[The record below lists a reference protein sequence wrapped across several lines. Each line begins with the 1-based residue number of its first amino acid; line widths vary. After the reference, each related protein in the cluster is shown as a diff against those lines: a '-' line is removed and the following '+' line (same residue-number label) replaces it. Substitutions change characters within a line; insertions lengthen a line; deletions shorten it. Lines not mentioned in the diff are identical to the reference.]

1 MRWNIAK
8 SDAPTVRQ
16 LETALG
22 VSPFLASILA
32 ARGHTDVEACS
43 RLLNPVLSRFPNPM
57 DISEMAVAARRVV
70 QAIKEK
76 QRVIIYGDY
85 DVDGVTSIS
94 LLMLFLRD
102 VGLSASYMVPSRF
115 IDGYGLNM
123 ERARQIAGEG
133 YSLVITV
140 DCGSASAAEVAWLN
154 EQGVD
159 VIVTDHHQIHGQR
172 PDALAFVNPQEWNDP
187 ELEML
192 AGVGVAFLL
201 VSAVYILLKDDPDLA
216 SRLPS
221 LKSYLDIV
229 TIGTV
234 ADMVPLRGQNR
245 ALVVAGLRMIQDT
258 PSRPGVVALKE
269 VAGLS
274 DRRVDST
281 SIAFYMAPRLNAA
294 GRLGSAETGIE
305 LLLSTDFGTAR
316 VKALQLDSDN
326 RARRE
331 LELKIFDEADQLLQ
345 ADSMRGLNAVVLGS
359 PEWHQGVLGI
369 VASRICERYF
379 RPTILMSI
387 SDGVATGSA
396 RSIAGFDISAA
407 LEKNQGLLQRFGGH
421 PMAAGLTMDS
431 GKMDELRLRLD
442 EAVSDSLLP
451 EQLEPAID
459 IDIVVP
465 MAQVTNQTVSDL
477 EALAPF
483 GAGNPEPLIAC
494 REVRVIWKRLVGG
507 GDHLKLR
514 VEQDGRS
521 LEAIGYRMGNVQ
533 VDVGDVVD
541 LAFFPE
547 IRTWQGVS
555 TLQLRLKDLVLHK

>member
-1 MRWNIAK
+1 M
-8 SDAPTVRQ
+8 
-16 LETALG
+16 
-22 VSPFLASILA
+22 
-32 ARGHTDVEACS
+32 
-43 RLLNPVLSRFPNPM
+43 
-57 DISEMAVAARRVV
+57 
-70 QAIKEK
+70 
-76 QRVIIYGDY
+76 
-85 DVDGVTSIS
+85 
-94 LLMLFLRD
+94 
-102 VGLSASYMVPSRF
+102 
-115 IDGYGLNM
+115 
-123 ERARQIAGEG
+123 
-133 YSLVITV
+133 
-140 DCGSASAAEVAWLN
+140 
-154 EQGVD
+154 
-159 VIVTDHHQIHGQR
+159 
-172 PDALAFVNPQEWNDP
+172 
-187 ELEML
+187 
-192 AGVGVAFLL
+192 
-201 VSAVYILLKDDPDLA
+201 
-216 SRLPS
+216 
-221 LKSYLDIV
+221 
-229 TIGTV
+229 
-234 ADMVPLRGQNR
+234 
-245 ALVVAGLRMIQDT
+245 
-258 PSRPGVVALKE
+258 
-269 VAGLS
+269 
-274 DRRVDST
+274 
-281 SIAFYMAPRLNAA
+281 
-294 GRLGSAETGIE
+294 
-305 LLLSTDFGTAR
+305 
-316 VKALQLDSDN
+316 
-326 RARRE
+326 
-331 LELKIFDEADQLLQ
+331 
-345 ADSMRGLNAVVLGS
+345 
-359 PEWHQGVLGI
+359 
-369 VASRICERYF
+369 ASRICERYF